1 MRAGPAAALVVVAM
15 LAAVAAGAAEPSYF
29 PLLGRAYDAVLDA
42 RFDDVEP
49 ALAEACGPAPPE
61 ACDLVRASAVWWR
74 IQLDPFDKSR
84 DAEFERRVDAV
95 IAATTRWAEREP
107 RRAEARFFLGAAYG
121 ARVQWRVLR
130 GERLAAARDGKRIK
144 ENLERA
150 LALDPS
156 LRDAYF
162 GIGMYRYYADLV
174 PTVLKFF
181 RWLLF
186 LPGGDRERGLAE
198 MQKAREE
205 GTLLRGETD
214 FQLHL
219 VYIWYEN
226 RVDEALALLDD
237 LRGRYPHNP
246 LFVQA
251 AAEIHEV
258 YRHDR
263 PASLDTWRR
272 LLNLAR
278 AGRVALPAAS
288 EARARVGIAEALDA
302 LHETDYAI
310 EQLRLVT
317 GAAPRAPYGIAAR
330 AWLQLGVAQDRL
342 GAREAA
348 VTAYRAAL
356 AAAPRDDPERVRPRA
371 TEALRRRPDPRG
383 TEAER
388 VSLEGW
394 RQLQRGE
401 VAQAAASLGRA
412 EALRPADP
420 VLRYRIGR
428 LHLAQGRP
436 DEALAA
442 FERVIASRPPAPP
455 VALAASLLEAARLVE
470 PRGDRARALDLYRRA
485 AAVRGGDG
493 DTRRAATRA
502 LSRMQGKS
510 GGQWPAGGGRREAGG
525 PVQ

>member
-1 MRAGPAAALVVVAM
+1 MKAGLVAALVAAAALASGP
-15 LAAVAAGAAEPSYF
+15 APAAEPSYF

-42 RFDDVEP
+42 RFDAVEP

-74 IQLDPFDKSR
+74 IQLDPFDRSR
-84 DAEFERRVDAV
+84 DAEFQQRVDAV
-95 IAATTRWAEREP
+95 IAAASRWAKREP
-107 RRAEARFFLGAAYG
+107 RRAEAFFFLGAAYG

-130 GERLAAARDGKRIK
+130 GERLSAARDGKRIK

-150 LALDPS
+150 LALDPT
-156 LRDAYF
+156 LEDAHF

-198 MQKAREE
+198 MQQARER

-226 RVDEALALLDD
+226 RIDEALALLDD

-263 PASLDTWRR
+263 PASLDAWRT

-278 AGRVALPAAS
+278 ARRVAAPEAS
-288 EARARVGIAEALDA
+288 EARARVGIAESLDA
-302 LHETDYAI
+302 LFETDYAI

-317 GAAPRAPYGIAAR
+317 ETKPQAPYGLTAR
-330 AWLQLGVAQDRL
+330 AWLRLGAAHDRL
-342 GAREAA
+342 GARAAA

-356 AAAPRDDPERVRPRA
+356 AAAPRDDPERVKPRA
-371 TEALRRRPDPRG
+371 TEALRRRPDPRQA
-383 TEAER
+383 EAYR
-388 VSLEGW
+388 LSLEGW
-394 RQLQRGE
+394 RHLQRNE
-401 VAQAAASLGRA
+401 IAQAAAALARA
-412 EALRPADP
+412 ATLTPADP
-420 VLRYRIGR
+420 VLRYRAAR
-428 LHLAQGRP
+428 LHLAQGRR

-442 FERVIASRPPAPP
+442 FEDVIASRPPAPP
-455 VALAASLLEAARLVE
+455 TVLAASLLEAARLLE
-470 PRGDRARALDLYRRA
+470 PRGDRPRAVDFYRRA
-485 AAVRGGDG
+485 STVRGADL
-493 DTRRAATRA
+493 DTRRAAIRA
-502 LSRMQGKS
+502 LSRLQDRNS
-510 GGQWPAGGGRREAGG
+510 GR
-525 PVQ
+525 